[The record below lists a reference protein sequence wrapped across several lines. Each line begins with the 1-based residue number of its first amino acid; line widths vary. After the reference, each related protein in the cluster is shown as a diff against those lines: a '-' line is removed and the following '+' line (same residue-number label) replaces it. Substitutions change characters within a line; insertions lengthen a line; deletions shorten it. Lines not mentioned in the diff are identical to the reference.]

1 MSQPAAVS
9 SAICCR
15 VALMSWVGV
24 VVIDC
29 TVMGASPP
37 TAIGPSLTLRVGRR
51 GAMTGGGCL
60 TDGIPRLTEVTPPL
74 WTPTPAHGEPGSTP
88 PPLLHARRGAWHTG
102 AARRRARGHTP
113 GRRPWE
119 IGRAHV

>member
-1 MSQPAAVS
+1 VS

-74 WTPTPAHGEPGSTP
+74 WTPTPAHGEQVRHLHRSCTP
-88 PPLLHARRGAWHTG
+88 AV
-102 AARRRARGHTP
+102 ARGTP
-113 GRRPWE
+113 GRRAAEPGDTPPSA
-119 IGRAHV
+119 GRGHRSAEEPD